1 MQKRKITKI
10 NKIKFQPFN
19 NYKVKVKGLSWHK
32 ITYSKSN
39 GGFGSYV
46 LKMNPGSKTLPHLHP
61 GFEEFLVNKGQL
73 TDSDGSVF
81 KKGDFVSFKPGSKH
95 SSYTK
100 KGCQLLVFMRGKNK
114 LI

>member
-10 NKIKFQPFN
+10 NKVKFQPFN

-46 LKMNPGSKTLPHLHP
+46 LKMAPDSKT
-61 GFEEFLVNKGQL
+61 KGQL
-73 TDSDGSVF
+73 TDSDGKVF
-81 KKGDFVSFKPGSKH
+81 KKGDFISFKPGSKH

>member
-46 LKMNPGSKTLPHLHP
+46 LKMNPGSKTLSHLHP
-61 GFEEFLVNKGQL
+61 GFEEFLVIKGQL
-73 TDSDGSVF
+73 TDSDGKVF
-81 KKGDFVSFKPGSKH
+81 KKGDFIHLNLVANIRRIQKKVVS
-95 SSYTK
+95 Y
-100 KGCQLLVFMRGKNK
+100 
-114 LI
+114 

>member
-46 LKMNPGSKTLPHLHP
+46 LKMAPGSKTLPHLHP
-61 GFEEFLVNKGQL
+61 GFEEFLVIKGQL
-73 TDSDGSVF
+73 TDLDGKVF
-81 KKGDFVSFKPGSKH
+81 
-95 SSYTK
+95 
-100 KGCQLLVFMRGKNK
+100 
-114 LI
+114 

>member
-61 GFEEFLVNKGQL
+61 GFEEFLVIKEQL
-73 TDSDGSVF
+73 TDSDGKVF
-81 KKGDFVSFKPGSKH
+81 KKGDFISFKPGSKH

>member
-61 GFEEFLVNKGQL
+61 GFEEFLVIKGQL
-73 TDSDGSVF
+73 TDSDGKVF
-81 KKGDFVSFKPGSKH
+81 KKGDFISFKPGSKH

-100 KGCQLLVFMRGKNK
+100 KVVSY
-114 LI
+114 

>member
-46 LKMNPGSKTLPHLHP
+46 LKMDPGSKTSASSSP
-61 GFEEFLVNKGQL
+61 GF
-73 TDSDGSVF
+73 
-81 KKGDFVSFKPGSKH
+81 
-95 SSYTK
+95 
-100 KGCQLLVFMRGKNK
+100 
-114 LI
+114 

>member
-61 GFEEFLVNKGQL
+61 GFEEFLVIKGQL
-73 TDSDGSVF
+73 TDSDGKVF
-81 KKGDFVSFKPGSKH
+81 KKGDFISFKPGSKH
-95 SSYTK
+95 SS
-100 KGCQLLVFMRGKNK
+100 
-114 LI
+114 

>member
-1 MQKRKITKI
+1 MQKRRITKI

-46 LKMNPGSKTLPHLHP
+46 LKMNSWLKDSASSPP
-61 GFEEFLVNKGQL
+61 GF
-73 TDSDGSVF
+73 
-81 KKGDFVSFKPGSKH
+81 
-95 SSYTK
+95 
-100 KGCQLLVFMRGKNK
+100 
-114 LI
+114 